1 MNHNLVLK
9 EVVTRKAV
17 AVAAT
22 AAVEVVV
29 VATAAAEAVVAEVMV
44 VVVVGTRKAVVV
56 TAVATGT
63 AVEAADTI
71 KITKNS
77 CYKFFKILFKIMK
90 RIFLFYWTL

>member
-1 MNHNLVLK
+1 
-9 EVVTRKAV
+9 
-17 AVAAT
+17 
-22 AAVEVVV
+22 
-29 VATAAAEAVVAEVMV
+29 VVAEVMVV